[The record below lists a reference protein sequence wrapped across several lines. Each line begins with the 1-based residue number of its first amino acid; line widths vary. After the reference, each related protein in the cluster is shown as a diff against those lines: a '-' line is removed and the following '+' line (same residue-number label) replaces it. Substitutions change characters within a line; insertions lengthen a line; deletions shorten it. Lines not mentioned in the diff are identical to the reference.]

1 MIRIPVPAVSYAT
14 VQVSLSGESY
24 ALTFRFNERMNR
36 WKLDISEA
44 DGTPVW
50 NGITLIEG
58 TIPTA
63 HLILDNLPGGVI
75 GVFQVESDEKP
86 AGRDNLGIGDS
97 YELVY
102 VDTVE
107 LI

>member
-1 MIRIPVPAVSYAT
+1 MIRIPVPTVSYAT
-14 VQVSLSGESY
+14 VQISLSGESY
-24 ALTFRFNERMNR
+24 ALTFRFNERMKR

-58 TIPTA
+58 TIPVA
-63 HLILDNLPGGVI
+63 HLILDNFPEGVL
-75 GVFQVESDEKP
+75 GVFQVEADGKP

-102 VDTVE
+102 ADVAE